1 MVAIVAIVAETDS
14 SLSALK
20 KTSRQPVM
28 PLSSSHSHLT
38 VPTTRVASGFS
49 GSHGVSRRHIP
60 RRAAPRTRVSPL
72 ASDASTDVASH
83 LGNPPTGSSPRA
95 R

>member
-38 VPTTRVASGFS
+38 VDSSDDSSRVGLFRISRRVEAAHPPTRRAPHARVSFRVRRVDRRRVA
-49 GSHGVSRRHIP
+49 P
-60 RRAAPRTRVSPL
+60 R
-72 ASDASTDVASH
+72 
-83 LGNPPTGSSPRA
+83 
-95 R
+95 